1 MWDLERWHW
10 WAYLQGSNGGANVFL
25 RCLLRS
31 RLQTQVTTLAYWILI
46 YPWTRH
52 ASHSPPPHMGPQILH
67 VPAFLRRKRSPTPRL
82 RAGSQGFISNS
93 SLSLP
98 SNQLTANPLFPAW
111 SFKSAPFYFFPLRLS
126 LLEATP
132 SLLGSLQEPHNW
144 SPRFT
149 LVSLEL
155 PKHSFQNTNWSYF
168 SQASPSTVA
177 PHNIQVICRHQLWM

>member
-1 MWDLERWHW
+1 MPTEYSYTHELDTPHIPHPRTWGH
-10 WAYLQGSNGGANVFL
+10 
-25 RCLLRS
+25 RS
-31 RLQTQVTTLAYWILI
+31 CTFQRSYAGKE
-46 YPWTRH
+46 
-52 ASHSPPPHMGPQILH
+52 APPPG
-67 VPAFLRRKRSPTPRL
+67 SG
-82 RAGSQGFISNS
+82 AGSQGFISNS

-126 LLEATP
+126 LLEVTP

-144 SPRFT
+144 SPHFT